1 MTEGG
6 RLGIFEQL
14 ILLAL
19 VRLGDNAY
27 GMTVRREIEAR
38 TGHATSLGAVYVT
51 LDRLE
56 RKGYISSHSG
66 PPTAE
71 RRGRAKR
78 FIRLEPPGEHVLTQ
92 TLDAVDRMRAGA
104 PLTAPLS
111 PAPEVGG

>member
-1 MTEGG
+1 MTKSD
-6 RLGIFEQL
+6 RLGVFEQL

-19 VRLGDNAY
+19 VRLGADAY
-27 GMTVRREIEAR
+27 GMTIRREIEGR
-38 TGHATSLGAVYVT
+38 TGQTTSLGAVYIT

-71 RRGRAKR
+71 RQGRAR
-78 FIRLEPPGEHVLTQ
+78 RYFRVEPPGEHSLTHA
-92 TLDAVDRMRAGA
+92 LDAVDRMRDGA
-104 PLTAPLS
+104 PFTAPRS